1 VDFAGDGVAK
11 HACILRTD
19 QEDVAKSRRDFGIL
33 DMLDLGGGRT
43 AFFLPRG
50 VMRRPQVAGKLQQLG
65 EIRSVEPGQIGVA
78 AVIRQVVP
86 GNPET
91 SVSRLVSP
99 RAPLRR
105 GCGTR
110 TLSVDGETKQTLRIT
125 LLNRCW

>member
-1 VDFAGDGVAK
+1 ME
-11 HACILRTD
+11 T
-19 QEDVAKSRRDFGIL
+19 
-33 DMLDLGGGRT
+33 
-43 AFFLPRG
+43 
-50 VMRRPQVAGKLQQLG
+50 
-65 EIRSVEPGQIGVA
+65 GQIGVA
-78 AVIRQVVP
+78 SVIRQVVP

-125 LLNRCW
+125 LLNRCWSSTRDGFESRAILRGSSVVRWAVTYHR